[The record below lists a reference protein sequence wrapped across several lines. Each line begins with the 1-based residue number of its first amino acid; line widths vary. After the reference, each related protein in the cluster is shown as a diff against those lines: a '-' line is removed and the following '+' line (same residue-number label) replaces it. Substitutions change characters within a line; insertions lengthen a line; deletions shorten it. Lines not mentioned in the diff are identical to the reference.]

1 MHRFKHHG
9 GGHRG
14 RHGGGWGAMRGHRHG
29 MHGGWGPPGGGRRR
43 RMRRGDVRAAVLVLL
58 DEGPMTGYAPH
69 GRDRAALGRRLAP
82 EPGARSTRR
91 WRCSRTRA

>member
-29 MHGGWGPPGGGRRR
+29 MHGGWGPPGADGG
-43 RMRRGDVRAAVLVLL
+43 GACAA
-58 DEGPMTGYAPH
+58 GTS
-69 GRDRAALGRRLAP
+69 
-82 EPGARSTRR
+82 ARPCSSCSTRAR
-91 WRCSRTRA
+91 